1 MQSWPGLSWAVG
13 QNQGFYGG
21 CRARAHGRLSL
32 IQRKASRAA
41 GAHARAMPTP
51 PMPLA
56 VRVIRAEHD
65 ALAAMLRTL
74 PLLLDAQRRAG
85 TPPDFGALR
94 AMLFYVDEFP
104 ERLHHRKESELLFPK
119 LRALAPELR
128 EALDALDADHAQGE
142 RAIRELQHSL
152 LAWEQMGEPRRDKF
166 EQQLKVYTSRY
177 LRHMRREEVEV
188 LPLAAELL
196 SADDWAD
203 LDEAFGSHQDPLA
216 PRAGQ
221 PVDEAYAPLR
231 QRILAVLPA
240 PFGWGPALV
249 AA

>member
-1 MQSWPGLSWAVG
+1 MS
-13 QNQGFYGG
+13 
-21 CRARAHGRLSL
+21 
-32 IQRKASRAA
+32 
-41 GAHARAMPTP
+41 PT

-74 PLLLDAQRRAG
+74 PLLLAAQRRAG

-104 ERLHHRKESELLFPK
+104 ERLHHKKESKLLFPK

-128 EALDALDADHAQGE
+128 DTLDDLEVDHAQGE

-152 LAWEQMGEPRRDKF
+152 LAWEQMGAARRDKF
-166 EQQLKVYTSRY
+166 EQQLGVYSARY
-177 LRHMRREEVEV
+177 LRHMKREETEI
-188 LPLAAELL
+188 LPLAARVFRPN
-196 SADDWAD
+196 DWAE

-231 QRILAVLPA
+231 QRILAALPE
-240 PFGWGPALV
+240 PFGWGPPLDQAGG
-249 AA
+249 

>member
-1 MQSWPGLSWAVG
+1 MNSS
-13 QNQGFYGG
+13 
-21 CRARAHGRLSL
+21 
-32 IQRKASRAA
+32 
-41 GAHARAMPTP
+41 

-74 PLLLDAQRRAG
+74 PLLLQAQRRSG

-104 ERLHHRKESELLFPK
+104 ERLHHQKESELLFPR
-119 LRALAPELR
+119 LRARDPLLRTVLDEL
-128 EALDALDADHAQGE
+128 EADHAQGE

-152 LAWEQMGEPRRDKF
+152 LAWEQMGEARREKF
-166 EQQLKVYTSRY
+166 EQQIKVYAARY
-177 LRHMRREEVEV
+177 LRHMKREETEI
-188 LPLAAELL
+188 LPRAAALFTPE
-196 SADDWAD
+196 DWAQ

-216 PRAGQ
+216 PRPGQ
-221 PVDEAYAPLR
+221 PVDAAYAPLR
-231 QRILAVLPA
+231 QRILAALPE

-249 AA
+249 SPHS

>member
-1 MQSWPGLSWAVG
+1 M
-13 QNQGFYGG
+13 GG
-21 CRARAHGRLSL
+21 WSKTRDFTGVPREVL
-32 IQRKASRAA
+32 IQRKSSHGKHPDA
-41 GAHARAMPTP
+41 GAMPTLT
-51 PMPLA
+51 MPLA

-65 ALAAMLRTL
+65 ALAAMLRTM
-74 PLLLDAQRRAG
+74 PLLLDAQRRDG
-85 TPPDFGALR
+85 TPPCFDALR

-104 ERLHHRKESELLFPK
+104 ERLHHAKESELLFPK

-128 EALDALDADHAQGE
+128 ETLDELDADHAQGE

-152 LAWEQMGEPRRDKF
+152 LAWEQMGEPRRVKF
-166 EQQLKVYTSRY
+166 EQQLKVYTARY
-177 LRHMRREEVEV
+177 LRHMRREETEI
-188 LPLAAELL
+188 LPIAAKLL
-196 SADDWAD
+196 SPDDWAD

-231 QRILAVLPA
+231 QRILAALPA
-240 PFGWGPALV
+240 PFGWGPALK